1 MRISYTGMKGKR
13 MMKEL
18 IKNNLKYL
26 IFLAIFGLVGGYFT
40 AIYTVQSLG
49 QDVID
54 EAIAEVGSI
63 DVLIII
69 TTLQSLGYALILGVV
84 GKLLANKI
92 GLWRKFEF
100 DKKRNVEL
108 ILVTILGGAAFIL
121 LDCLFFS
128 NFSEVIKNSY
138 EVKPTVEYIIASIT
152 YGAVIEEVMLR
163 LFFMSLIAVIIK
175 KISKN
180 DAINDKILVAA
191 NIISAVLFAAGHLPA
206 TIMTIGITPMILI
219 RCFVM
224 NGTFGLMFGRLYRKY
239 GIHYAMLAHGGV
251 HIVSKLIWI
260 LFI

>member
-1 MRISYTGMKGKR
+1 MKGKK

-40 AIYTVQSLG
+40 AIYTVETLG
-49 QDVID
+49 QDMID

-69 TTLQSLGYALILGVV
+69 TTLQSLCYALILGVV
-84 GKLLANKI
+84 GKLLAKKI

-100 DKKRNVEL
+100 DKKGNVEL

-138 EVKPTVEYIIASIT
+138 AVKPTVEYIIASVT

-163 LFFMSLIAVIIK
+163 LFFMSLISVIIQ
-175 KISKN
+175 KISKK
-180 DAINDKILVAA
+180 DAINDKILVVA
-191 NIISAVLFAAGHLPA
+191 NIIAAILFAAGHLPA

-224 NGTFGLMFGRLYRKY
+224 NGAFGMMFGRLYRKY

-260 LFI
+260 LFV

>member
-1 MRISYTGMKGKR
+1 
-13 MMKEL
+13 MKEL
-18 IKNNLKYL
+18 IKGNLKYI
-26 IFLAIFGLVGGYFT
+26 IFLAICGLIGGYFT
-40 AIYTVQSLG
+40 GIYTVQSLPE
-49 QDVID
+49 QLIN
-54 EAIAEVGSI
+54 EALSEIGSI
-63 DVLIII
+63 EILYIVTAIQGLFYAVALGII
-69 TTLQSLGYALILGVV
+69 
-84 GKLLANKI
+84 GKIISQKI

-100 DKKRNVEL
+100 DKKGNVEL
-108 ILVTILGGAAFIL
+108 VIVTILGGAAFIL

-138 EVKPTVEYIIASIT
+138 AVKPTVEYIIASIT

-163 LFFMSLIAVIIK
+163 LFFMSLIAVIIQ

-239 GIHYAMLAHGGV
+239 GILYAMLAHGGL

>member
-1 MRISYTGMKGKR
+1 
-13 MMKEL
+13 MKEL

-49 QDVID
+49 QDMID

-69 TTLQSLGYALILGVV
+69 TTLQSLGYALVLGVV
-84 GKLLANKI
+84 GKILAKKI
-92 GLWRKFEF
+92 GLWRKVKFE
-100 DKKRNVEL
+100 KKGNIEF
-108 ILVTILGGAAFIL
+108 ILVAILGGAAFIL
-121 LDCLFFS
+121 LDYLFFS
-128 NFSEVIKNSY
+128 DFSEVIKNSY
-138 EVKPTVEYIIASIT
+138 IVKPTVEYIIASIT

-163 LFFMSLIAVIIK
+163 LFFMSLIAVIIQ
-175 KISKN
+175 KISKK
-180 DAINDKILVAA
+180 DAINDKILVVS
-191 NIISAVLFAAGHLPA
+191 NIIAAILFAAGHLPA
-206 TIMTIGITPMILI
+206 TVMTIGITPMILI

-224 NGTFGLMFGRLYRKY
+224 NGIFGLLFGRLYRKY
-239 GIHYAMLAHGGV
+239 GIHYAMLAHGGL

>member
-1 MRISYTGMKGKR
+1 
-13 MMKEL
+13 MKEL

-54 EAIAEVGSI
+54 EAIAEVGSL

-84 GKLLANKI
+84 GKLLAKKI

-100 DKKRNVEL
+100 DKKGNVEL

-121 LDCLFFS
+121 IDCLFFS
-128 NFSEVIKNSY
+128 NFSDVIKNSY
-138 EVKPTVEYIIASIT
+138 TVKPTIEYIVASIT
-152 YGAVIEEVMLR
+152 YGAVVEEVMLR
-163 LFFMSLIAVIIK
+163 LFLMSFIALIIQKVR
-175 KISKN
+175 KN
-180 DAINDKILVAA
+180 EVINDKIIIIA
-191 NIISAVLFAAGHLPA
+191 NVISALLFAVGHLPA
-206 TIMTIGITPMILI
+206 TILTIGITPMILI

-224 NGTFGLMFGRLYRKY
+224 NGAFGLRFGRLYRKY
-239 GIHYAMLAHGGV
+239 GIHYAMFAHGGV